1 MVIINTIAFDI
12 QIQQIQYKTCNSI
25 VADIKTMKR
34 KQNSCNQSI
43 FSTFAHIA
51 HAVLDEASVSHVTY
65 VWGEQYDTTLPS
77 THAVMCF
84 YVAIRWI
91 VETYIT

>member
-1 MVIINTIAFDI
+1 M
-12 QIQQIQYKTCNSI
+12 
-25 VADIKTMKR
+25 ADIKTVQR

-43 FSTFAHIA
+43 LSTFAHIA
-51 HAVLDEASVSHVTY
+51 HAVLDEASVSHVAY
-65 VWGEQYDTTLPS
+65 VWGEQYDTALPS
-77 THAVMCF
+77 THAVTCF